1 MAIEFKLPTKPT
13 LILVDPTGEAQ
24 RELKKAGIS
33 PPPPPGR
40 NGGAQENFPEVSKRR
55 ARRMRPEELP
65 KLSLKPPHTKFAVIP
80 SRAITDPRIN
90 TRKPLLLLLGAIGIH
105 ASVHGICYPSQ
116 RRLAMLCGKSHSW
129 ANKYLHE
136 LIRMGYVK
144 RLVPP
149 TKRGARQALRLQVMW
164 STTQPLPTKETG
176 WDKAPWCWAS

>member
-1 MAIEFKLPTKPT
+1 MPVEFKIPIKPT
-13 LILVDPTGEAQ
+13 IKLVDPEGSIE
-24 RELKKAGIS
+24 RDLRKAGIS
-33 PPPPPGR
+33 PPPPRKRKGEP
-40 NGGAQENFPEVSKRR
+40 QENFPENLPRR
-55 ARRMRPEELP
+55 RRRRDQELP

-129 ANKYLHE
+129 AYKYLHE
-136 LIRMGYVK
+136 LIRMGYIR

-164 STTQPLPTKETG
+164 STTQPLPAKEIS
-176 WDKAPWCWAS
+176 WEKAPWCWR

>member
-24 RELKKAGIS
+24 RDLKKAGIS
-33 PPPPPGR
+33 PPPPTERG
-40 NGGAQENFPEVSKRR
+40 GGARENFPEVSKGR
-55 ARRMRPEELP
+55 ARRRQAEERP
-65 KLSLKPPHTKFAVIP
+65 KLSVKPPHTKFAVIP

-144 RLVPP
+144 RLGHPP
-149 TKRGARQALRLQVMW
+149 SGGQGKL
-164 STTQPLPTKETG
+164 
-176 WDKAPWCWAS
+176 